1 MATSKKNMTDE
12 IKQKK
17 SGIPIYLGI
26 ASVWFGAHC
35 GPGVASGKQTAVFT
49 VNLENGPL

>member
-1 MATSKKNMTDE
+1 MSTSEKNMTDE
-12 IKQKK
+12 VKQK
-17 SGIPIYLGI
+17 SSIPIYLGI

-49 VNLENGPL
+49 VNSENGHL

>member
-1 MATSKKNMTDE
+1 MSTGKKNMTDE
-12 IKQKK
+12 VKHKK

-35 GPGVASGKQTAVFT
+35 GPGSSFRKADSCF
-49 VNLENGPL
+49 L